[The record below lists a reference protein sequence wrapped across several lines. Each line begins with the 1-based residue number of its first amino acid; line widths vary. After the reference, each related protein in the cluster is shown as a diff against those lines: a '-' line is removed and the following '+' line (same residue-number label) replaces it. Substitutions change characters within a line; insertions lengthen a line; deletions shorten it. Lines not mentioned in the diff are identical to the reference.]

1 MTGSN
6 DQPGSTESSHGTVLS
21 VSERTRLLRAAADGE
36 LTAQDRSDLEA
47 HLRTNPDDAAVVL
60 FEQQL
65 RESVGVEIWG
75 EPSAELRARIA
86 GLCAASTSPDH
97 RHLKPL
103 LRRSSFANVGF
114 RWVYGAVAAVLLVAV
129 GTGAWLARP
138 RHNLPPAG
146 TLVTASHREALS
158 SFISAQHKACEVSAA
173 MVSKR
178 FRIGPLSDATAPL
191 SDILGVTPDLS
202 SLNHPNVRYLGASE
216 CAVPGDGNSI
226 HIVLDVTPSVTGS
239 SEAALVSLFIQRDT
253 GEVAIET
260 GQAYELTAT
269 GGDGPP
275 IVVWRDGVMIYFLRS
290 SSPTELDAVQRAIG
304 VRAPFGSL

>member
-1 MTGSN
+1 M
-6 DQPGSTESSHGTVLS
+6 
-21 VSERTRLLRAAADGE
+21 SERTRLLRAAADGE

-60 FEQQL
+60 FEQRL
-65 RESVGVEIWG
+65 RESVGVEVWG
-75 EPSAELRARIA
+75 EPSADLRARIA
-86 GLCAASTSPDH
+86 GLCAGSTSPDIKQS
-97 RHLKPL
+97 KPL
-103 LRRSSFANVGF
+103 HRLSPFGNVGLL
-114 RWVYGAVAAVLLVAV
+114 WAYGSLAAILLVAV
-129 GTGAWLARP
+129 GIAVWLPRPGA
-138 RHNLPPAG
+138 NLPPQG

-226 HIVLDVTPSVTGS
+226 HIVLDVTSSVTGS

-304 VRAPFGSL
+304 IRAPFGSL